1 VKPDLYTGWSPST
14 LHAAGSIDS
23 ARVLAR
29 LLVLG
34 VAFVIFALFVTP
46 WQQSITGSGRVI
58 AYAPLERRQSV
69 EAPIPGRVVHWHV
82 QEGEHVEAGAA
93 LVDLADNDPQILERL
108 ERERD
113 AVESKAQAATL
124 AIAVT
129 EAKIT
134 ALEGARSASLSG
146 ASLERRIAEDRRDA
160 ARRAVDAAEAT
171 HATAKLNVER
181 QRRLHARGLAST
193 RVLELAELE
202 LQTTEAAL
210 DRAQATLAAAS
221 REIKAALADRDA
233 IAGDTQADIE
243 DARASLQKARADRA
257 EAEAELAKID
267 VRLARQSTMRVTAP
281 RAGAIFRIVAKQG
294 GEMVD
299 QGEELV
305 VLVPDT
311 EDRAVELWVDGNDAP
326 LVTPGRRVR
335 IQFEG
340 WPAVQFVGW
349 PSVAVG
355 TFGGTVA
362 FVDATD
368 DGRGGFRI
376 LVVPDEEEPWP
387 ASRYLRQ
394 GVRANGWVLLDR
406 VSLGYELWR
415 QLNGFP
421 PAVAPPPDA
430 AQVGSPSPDG
440 GSK

>member
-1 VKPDLYTGWSPST
+1 
-14 LHAAGSIDS
+14 
-23 ARVLAR
+23 
-29 LLVLG
+29 
-34 VAFVIFALFVTP
+34 
-46 WQQSITGSGRVI
+46 
-58 AYAPLERRQSV
+58 
-69 EAPIPGRVVHWHV
+69 
-82 QEGEHVEAGAA
+82 
-93 LVDLADNDPQILERL
+93 
-108 ERERD
+108 
-113 AVESKAQAATL
+113 VESKAQAATL
-124 AIAVT
+124 GIAVT

-376 LVVPDEEEPWP
+376 LVVPDGEEPWP

-415 QLNGFP
+415 QLNGSP